1 MEVVQFDGA
10 WELKILTSKKV
21 DCLLLSQKFWALTSS
36 LAPSSVLALLR
47 GKLSPVS
54 DWRVG
59 STHTFGHTSVSML
72 CSDVPDSIVSEGRH
86 GTLWAAESVVN
97 VYLNIRPMRY
107 SAMQL

>member
-36 LAPSSVLALLR
+36 LAPSSVLVLLR

-54 DWRVG
+54 GCKVG
-59 STHTFGHTSVSML
+59 STQLHERRGHFCAGLELVVGISGWDHYTKAT
-72 CSDVPDSIVSEGRH
+72 VPR
-86 GTLWAAESVVN
+86 W
-97 VYLNIRPMRY
+97 
-107 SAMQL
+107 